1 MSTLHELVAHGRH
14 RLYDAGIPQAE
25 ADLDARI
32 MLEHLLQWD
41 AARFFA
47 HGEQPAGPDLV
58 GRYGECINRRA
69 RREPTAYIIGE
80 REFWGLAFEVTPA
93 VLIPRP
99 ETELIVEIAMER
111 CPDPSAPLA
120 IADACTG
127 SGCLAVAL
135 ALERPA
141 ARVVATDVSQA
152 ALDVAA
158 RNAARH
164 QVLSRVTFART
175 NILTGVDGPFDLIVS
190 NPPYVPVTDVSS
202 LQPEVV
208 EHEPHVALFAG
219 GDGLDV
225 IRPLVVQAAGRL
237 QPGGLLLFEFGYGQA
252 EAIRKLLAD
261 SPGLTLVEIRNDLQ
275 GIPRTAVARKRYEG
289 S

>member
-1 MSTLHELVAHGRH
+1 VPTLHELVAAGRR
-14 RLYDAGIPQAE
+14 RLYDAGISQDE

-47 HGEQPAGPDLV
+47 HGEQPADSDLV
-58 GRYGECINRRA
+58 RRYDDCIARRA
-69 RREPTAYIIGE
+69 RREPTSYITGE
-80 REFWGLAFEVTPA
+80 REFWGLSFEVTPA

-99 ETELIVEIAMER
+99 ETELIVDIALER
-111 CPDPSAPLA
+111 CPEPLGALA

-127 SGCLAVAL
+127 SGCLAIAL

-141 ARVVATDVSQA
+141 ARIVATDVSRE

-164 QVLSRVTFART
+164 QVLSRVRLEHSDV
-175 NILTGVDGPFDLIVS
+175 LTGIDGPFDLIVS
-190 NPPYVPVTDVSS
+190 NPPYVPKGDAAS

-208 EHEPHVALFAG
+208 QHEPHVALFAG
-219 GDGLDV
+219 EDGLEV
-225 IRPLVVQAAGRL
+225 IRPLIAQAAERL
-237 QPGGLLLFEFGYGQA
+237 RPGGLLVFEFGYGQA
-252 EAIRKLLAD
+252 EAITTLVAAEA
-261 SPGLTLVEIRNDLQ
+261 GLTLVEIRSDFR
-275 GIPRTAVARKRYEG
+275 GIPRTAIARRVG
-289 S
+289 